1 MPQYRSEALPFLRA
15 GQQRHEPRVAPGTS
29 APVHLMLSDADDGDT
44 SSLPLGVYL
53 GADDPSVSEGG
64 LAQARWSERAAGGL
78 PAVPEAAEG
87 GGASPAHPAGALGS
101 AFDGAAASMGQ
112 PSWDFDRAGSSV
124 LSPFA
129 SATPLMLAE
138 LELQPVALPSRQGS
152 RMQEPEQQQARADL
166 GQGGGLSPVA
176 HAQDGLQGQWQQR
189 SPIGQ
194 GAERRA
200 WPPHPGQAAGG
211 VPAAIGSEALMEDEE
226 HVAGNLTAARMDA
239 LGGVS
244 EVRPQMGVAASGQY
258 QVWSDNPAYLR
269 GSGQSSNSELPTRAP
284 PGELAGAGGQR
295 RGGTLEVMVEGS
307 EQSRGTDSRVSLMQP
322 ADHGAT
328 PGGVEVEVE
337 GSGRE
342 EPSTGSRNSSLLS
355 MPPFEMAATREG
367 SSPAIV
373 SITLQGGGS
382 EPASHTGSATGG
394 AGPSASGQA
403 FYRSPGHIS
412 RYASEPISPDGSA
425 PSTGSQTQSGGGR
438 ISRRPPAALIVGSPT
453 ALGQHR
459 PSRLQLPL
467 PSPHSQPLTAAAAAA
482 LSRPPQL
489 PRGASR
495 RRSVLSGSVSL
506 RMVPVPARGPSNSIF
521 GARTRSSTNVH
532 VGRGP
537 QDTEGLPAMS
547 VMRAASMGR
556 RTTWQAGSF
565 ASWVGASGGGAGA
578 DADASTG
585 GADMDP
591 PGYTGPVHRSVHGG
605 ESSTASDTDTDRESA
620 SSGHSGV
627 GLRPA
632 SATHSDGGA
641 LASSSWR
648 RRASISHPAGS
659 SFRATALPAI
669 REGLTPTASIEQPPQ
684 AVAQSDA
691 SWGLPPQGRPS
702 VTGRASVSSRGSQSG
717 MGRPSVTGRASSS
730 SRGSQSGMG
739 AASETRLSPGAG
751 LAAAASTLRVGER
764 RSRRS
769 TSSAGDLAAGQL
781 RRRRR
786 ASTAP
791 GGPSGHIDGL
801 DMLGAHTT
809 SGAESDAT
817 TRSPGQE
824 GTALPPAGNRRPSIL
839 SSTRGPALAITALH
853 RGGRPSTL
861 QRVSRDASAPPHL
874 GRMYGFRGSVSA
886 RYGSDGAQQHP
897 EGVGSGRSR
906 LSLLQQ
912 HLTRRR
918 AQQQQQL
925 LQQPSYRRLDGGP
938 AGGSGRSAASSSP
951 LDIARSAMSAVPRL
965 PSMARNMGERIVDQG
980 QQVRGR
986 AVDLDRGCDGS
997 ERIRYC
1003 RLNWTP
1009 ENESQCI
1016 NATVCSCILM
1026 EDTLQQ
1032 YEVDM

>member
-1 MPQYRSEALPFLRA
+1 MPHYRSEALPFFRA
-15 GQQRHEPRVAPGTS
+15 GQQRQEPRIAPGTS
-29 APVHLMLSDADDGDT
+29 APVHLAFSEASDGDT
-44 SSLPLGVYL
+44 TSLPLGVYL
-53 GADDPSVSEGG
+53 GADDPSVSGGG
-64 LAQARWSERAAGGL
+64 LAQAGGPARGAGGL
-78 PAVPEAAEG
+78 PVVPEAAEG
-87 GGASPAHPAGALGS
+87 GGASPSTPPTGAVGS
-101 AFDGAAASMGQ
+101 AFGGAEASMGQ
-112 PSWDFDRAGSSV
+112 PWDYDKAGSSV

-138 LELQPVALPSRQGS
+138 LDLHPVALPSRQSS
-152 RMQEPEQQQARADL
+152 RMQGPEQQQGRADMD
-166 GQGGGLSPVA
+166 QGGGLSPVA
-176 HAQDGLQGQWQQR
+176 HAQHGLQGHGQQR
-189 SPIGQ
+189 SPLGQ
-194 GAERRA
+194 GPERRP

-211 VPAAIGSEALMEDEE
+211 MPAAIGSEALMEDEE

-239 LGGVS
+239 LGGAS
-244 EVRPQMGVAASGQY
+244 EVRPHAGVAASGQY

-284 PGELAGAGGQR
+284 AGELAAAGGQR

-307 EQSRGTDSRVSLMQP
+307 ERSRGTDSRVSLVQP
-322 ADHGAT
+322 ADHEAT
-328 PGGVEVEVE
+328 RGVEDEVE

-342 EPSTGSRNSSLLS
+342 EPSTGSRDTSLLS
-355 MPPFEMAATREG
+355 MPPFEVADTREG

-373 SITLQGGGS
+373 AITLQGGGS
-382 EPASHTGSATGG
+382 EPASRAGSATG

-438 ISRRPPAALIVGSPT
+438 RSRQPPSAIIVGSPT
-453 ALGQHR
+453 SLGQHR

-489 PRGASR
+489 PRAASR

-506 RMVPVPARGPSNSIF
+506 RMVPAPARGPGNSLLSS
-521 GARTRSSTNVH
+521 RTRSSTNVMT
-532 VGRGP
+532 GRGP
-537 QDTEGLPAMS
+537 QGTEGLPAMS

-565 ASWVGASGGGAGA
+565 ASWVGTSGGGAYA
-578 DADASTG
+578 EASTG
-585 GADMDP
+585 GVDMEP
-591 PGYTGPVHRSVHGG
+591 PGYTGPVHSGMHGG
-605 ESSTASDTDTDRESA
+605 DSSTASDTDTDRESA
-620 SSGHSGV
+620 SSSHSGV

-648 RRASISHPAGS
+648 RRASISHAGGT

-669 REGLTPTASIEQPPQ
+669 REGLTPTASIEHPPQ
-684 AVAQSDA
+684 AAAPSDP
-691 SWGLPPQGRPS
+691 SWAPQGRPS
-702 VTGRASVSSRGSQSG
+702 VTGRSSISSRGSQSG
-717 MGRPSVTGRASSS
+717 MA
-730 SRGSQSGMG
+730 GSD
-739 AASETRLSPGAG
+739 TRLSPGAG
-751 LAAAASTLRVGER
+751 LAAAASTLRMGER
-764 RSRRS
+764 RTRRS
-769 TSSAGDLAAGQL
+769 TSSAGDLAGERL

-809 SGAESDAT
+809 SDAESDAT

-824 GTALPPAGNRRPSIL
+824 GTALPPAGHRRSSIL
-839 SSTRGPALAITALH
+839 STTRGPALAITALH
-853 RGGRPSTL
+853 RGSRPSTL
-861 QRVSRDASAPPHL
+861 QRFSRDPNAPPHL

-886 RYGSDGAQQHP
+886 RYGSDSVQQQP
-897 EGVGSGRSR
+897 DGLGGGRSR

-918 AQQQQQL
+918 AQQQQ
-925 LQQPSYRRLDGGP
+925 PSYRRLDGGA

-980 QQVRGR
+980 QQVRASASVWAEDVTVWGGDTVADLTGR
-986 AVDLDRGCDGS
+986 LATNGS
-997 ERIRYC
+997 
-1003 RLNWTP
+1003 
-1009 ENESQCI
+1009 
-1016 NATVCSCILM
+1016 A
-1026 EDTLQQ
+1026 
-1032 YEVDM
+1032 